1 MSELICFLARRKS
14 LISLFLILQA
24 DICSLTTVR
33 TGRARHCGGFV
44 TETLVTLAPLRLLHP
59 GLGGFLLGQLPQF
72 RLDQTLHGEREVG
85 LLRMVRVVP
94 RTSLNQAT
102 IHHHLTQQTTEYK
115 ATTNGNLKIHI
126 AAKHKGKRFHCDL
139 CDWTSSQAGAVSIHK
154 RQKHDVKYI

>member
-59 GLGGFLLGQLPQF
+59 GLGGFLLGQLPQL
-72 RLDQTLHGEREVG
+72 RLDETLHSEREVWLRLWLG
-85 LLRMVRVVP
+85 LVRVVP
-94 RTSLNQAT
+94 GTALDQPT
-102 IHHHLTQQTTEYK
+102 IHHHLTQQTTEYE
-115 ATTNGNLKIHI
+115 ATTNSFPEMMKMKTLIYH
-126 AAKHKGKRFHCDL
+126 F
-139 CDWTSSQAGAVSIHK
+139 SSFPYFFQ
-154 RQKHDVKYI
+154 